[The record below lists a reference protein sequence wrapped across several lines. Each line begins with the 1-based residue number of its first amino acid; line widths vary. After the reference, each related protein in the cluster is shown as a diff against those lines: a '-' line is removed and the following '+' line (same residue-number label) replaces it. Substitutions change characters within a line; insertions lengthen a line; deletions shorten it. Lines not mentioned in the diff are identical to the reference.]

1 MELTKLTLG
10 LYQTNCYIVRK
21 EGSTHCCIIDPGYE
35 AEKILSQVQTLGLT
49 VDAVAL
55 THGHFDHV
63 GAVAEIAAETDC
75 EVYISAADLSL
86 PPMIT
91 NGRLYYTQTY
101 PSTGSF
107 SAAGLTFRV
116 IPTPGHT
123 PGSVCLVCED
133 VMFSG
138 DTLFCGSCGRT
149 DFPGSSPKDMMVSL
163 CCLAVI
169 EGNYN
174 VYPGH
179 DRITTLDFE
188 RKNNPFMRYAMEKF
202 GRK

>member
-1 MELTKLTLG
+1 MVVAETFPLG
-10 LYQTNCYIVRK
+10 DYQTNCYLVRQA
-21 EGSTHCCIIDPGYE
+21 GQTQCVLIDPGYAADFLLDTLNAKE
-35 AEKILSQVQTLGLT
+35 LELS
-49 VDAVAL
+49 AIAL

-149 DFPGSSPKDMMVSL
+149 DLPGGNPAQIRDSL
-163 CCLAVI
+163 RTLAALP
-169 EGNYN
+169 GNFR

-179 DRITTLDFE
+179 GSSTELSWE
-188 RKNNPFMRYAMEKF
+188 REHNPYLR
-202 GRK
+202 

>member
-1 MELTKLTLG
+1 MEVTKLTLG
-10 LYQTNCYIVRK
+10 LYQTNCYIVHAA
-21 EGSTHCCIIDPGYE
+21 GSTHCCIIDPGYE
-35 AEKILSQVQTLGLT
+35 AGKILSQVEDMGLT
-49 VDAVAL
+49 VEAIAL

-75 EVYISAADLSL
+75 HVYISAADLAL

-101 PSTGSF
+101 PGTGSF
-107 SAAGLTFRV
+107 SSAGLTFRV

-149 DFPGSSPKDMMVSL
+149 DLPGGNPAQIRDSL
-163 CCLAVI
+163 RTLAALP
-169 EGNYN
+169 GNFR

-179 DRITTLDFE
+179 GSSTELSWE
-188 RKNNPFMRYAMEKF
+188 REHNPYMQ
-202 GRK
+202 

>member
-21 EGSTHCCIIDPGYE
+21 EGSAHCCIIDPGYE
-35 AEKILSQVQTLGLT
+35 AEKILSQVQAPGLT
-49 VDAVAL
+49 VDAILL

-107 SAAGLTFRV
+107 SAAAFIAFFLRLFRHTKTGDGLSASPV
-116 IPTPGHT
+116 
-123 PGSVCLVCED
+123 SVPHL
-133 VMFSG
+133 
-138 DTLFCGSCGRT
+138 
-149 DFPGSSPKDMMVSL
+149 
-163 CCLAVI
+163 
-169 EGNYN
+169 
-174 VYPGH
+174 
-179 DRITTLDFE
+179 
-188 RKNNPFMRYAMEKF
+188 
-202 GRK
+202 

>member
-1 MELTKLTLG
+1 MEITCLTLG

-21 EGSTHCCIIDPGYE
+21 AGSNLCCIIDPGYE
-35 AEKILSQVQTLGLT
+35 AGKILDTLASLHLT
-49 VDAVAL
+49 AEAILL

-75 EVYISAADLSL
+75 AVYISAADLSL

-91 NGRLYYTQTY
+91 NGKLYYTDTY
-101 PSTGSF
+101 QGSVN
-107 SAAGLTFRV
+107 AAGLTFRV

-138 DTLFCGSCGRT
+138 DTLFCSSCGRT
-149 DFPGSSPKDMMVSL
+149 DLPGGSAQAMAASL
-163 CCLAVI
+163 KTLAALP
-169 EGNYN
+169 GNYR

-179 DRITTLDFE
+179 GGSTELDWE
-188 RKNNPFMRYAMEKF
+188 RERNPYL
-202 GRK
+202 